1 MIVYFIHAVGVLVAV
16 SALALIWARDLFAIV
31 ILLAIYSGLLAT
43 SFVLMG
49 AVDVG
54 FTEAVVGTSVSI
66 VFLMALMWWI
76 DPYELSRYPLSR
88 RLLPLIP
95 AGGLGALLVYG
106 IHALPPFGDPT
117 APPMVRVSPV
127 YIEGSYVDMATPNVV
142 TAVLA
147 DYRSLDTLIETA
159 VVFAAALA
167 CLLILLYRDDPTV
180 R

>member
-1 MIVYFIHAVGVLVAV
+1 MTATFIHVVNLLIAV
-16 SALALIWARDLFAIV
+16 SALALVRVRDLFSLV
-31 ILLAIYSGLLAT
+31 ILLSVYSGLLAT
-43 SFVLMG
+43 TFVLMG

-76 DPYELSRYPLSR
+76 DPYEVTRYSPVR
-88 RLLPLIP
+88 RLTRIIP

-106 IHALPPFGDPT
+106 VHALPPFGDPS

-127 YIEGSYVDMATPNVV
+127 YIEQSYADMATPNVV

-167 CLLILLYRDDPTV
+167 CLLILLYRDDPAV

>member
-1 MIVYFIHAVGVLVAV
+1 VIVYFIHAVNLLIAV
-16 SALALIWARDLFAIV
+16 SAMALVRVRDLFGLV
-31 ILLAIYSGLLAT
+31 ILLSVYSGLLAT
-43 SFVLMG
+43 TFVLMG

-76 DPYELSRYPLSR
+76 DPYELTRYPTTR
-88 RLLPLIP
+88 RLLPIIP
-95 AGGLGALLVYG
+95 AAGLGALLVYG
-106 IHALPPFGDPT
+106 VNALPPFGDPT

-127 YIEGSYVDMATPNVV
+127 YIDQSYVDMATPNVV

-167 CLLILLYRDDPTV
+167 CLLILLYRDDPAV

>member
-1 MIVYFIHAVGVLVAV
+1 MILTFIHVVNFLIAV
-16 SALALIWARDLFAIV
+16 SAIALVRVRDLFSLIV
-31 ILLAIYSGLLAT
+31 LLSVYSGLLAAT
-43 SFVLMG
+43 FVLMG

-76 DPYELSRYPLSR
+76 DPYELTRYSPAR

-95 AGGLGALLVYG
+95 AGALGALLVYG
-106 IHALPPFGDPT
+106 VNALPPFGDPT

-127 YIEGSYVDMATPNVV
+127 YIEQSYADMATPNVV

-167 CLLILLYRDDPTV
+167 CLLILLYRDDPAV

>member
-1 MIVYFIHAVGVLVAV
+1 MIPTFIHVVNLLIAV
-16 SALALIWARDLFAIV
+16 SAIALVRVRDLFSLV
-31 ILLAIYSGLLAT
+31 VLLSVYSALLAT
-43 SFVLMG
+43 TFVLMG

-76 DPYELSRYPLSR
+76 DPYEVTRYSKTR
-88 RLLPLIP
+88 RVLQVLP
-95 AGGLGALLVYG
+95 AGALGALLLYG
-106 IHALPPFGDPT
+106 VHALPPFGDPG
-117 APPMVRVSPV
+117 APPMVRVSPI
-127 YIEGSYVDMATPNVV
+127 YIEQSYADMATPNVV